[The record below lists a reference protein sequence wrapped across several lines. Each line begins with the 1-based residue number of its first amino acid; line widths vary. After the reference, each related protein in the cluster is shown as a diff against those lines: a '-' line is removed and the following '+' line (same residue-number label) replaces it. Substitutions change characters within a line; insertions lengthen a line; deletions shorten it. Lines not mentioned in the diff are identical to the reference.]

1 MQRSESEEAGG
12 FRESSQVLS
21 RLNPNPNPNADP
33 NQALSR
39 LTNPNPNPNPYPN
52 PNQALSRL
60 SGVLLN
66 GCRTERIGRRI
77 IVALG
82 AVLPHVAVQP

>member
-1 MQRSESEEAGG
+1 MSHHRRSAGC
-12 FRESSQVLS
+12 RVAS
-21 RLNPNPNPNADP
+21 NPNPNA
-33 NQALSR
+33 
-39 LTNPNPNPNPYPN
+39 TPNPNANPD
-52 PNQALSRL
+52 QALSRL

-66 GCRTERIGRRI
+66 GCRTERIGQRI